1 MTTGVRELRLWQE
14 AVALGG
20 EVARLMRQSCRRET
34 RAFTDQV
41 THTAI
46 AVATSVADGY
56 GRATATEQRDCY
68 RRARRFLG
76 ELETQL
82 AVARHAELVTPAAL
96 SQLMVR
102 VGGVS
107 RLLAGYLSFIERQ
120 LTAEAAVDAARA
132 PLPDDEGG
140 RSGRATPH
148 TPGDDARA

>member
-34 RAFTDQV
+34 RALTDQI
-41 THTAI
+41 TQTAL
-46 AVATSVADGY
+46 AVATTVADGY
-56 GRATATEQRDCY
+56 GRSTASEQRDCY

-82 AVARHAELVTPAAL
+82 AVARHAELVSAASL
-96 SQLMVR
+96 AAVMVR

-120 LTAEAAVDAARA
+120 LAAEAAA
-132 PLPDDEGG
+132 DDEA
-140 RSGRATPH
+140 SRASVSAPAPAVSAATE
-148 TPGDDARA
+148 